1 MGRTPL
7 RQITVAKRCNCTIF
21 LCFEPRAPGLRPT
34 GQGEAGRLP
43 GPPRSPAVL
52 KITPN
57 WDELTP
63 ASAGLFFFTQAPSCE
78 RDRAGGATRLCANRL
93 AQELSPL
100 CRNRLRP
107 WPSEG
112 LSTPRCSRA
121 AAVKGRGVL
130 HPVKGLPVVH
140 DPAVQAQFS
149 DRNHE
154 HHHGAGHVH
163 APASFG
169 RAFAIGI
176 GLNVAF
182 VAVEFVFG
190 VLANSVSLLADAGH
204 NLSDVLGLV
213 IAWIASVLVRR
224 PPSSRYTYGLRSS
237 SILAALFNAVFL
249 LVAVGAIA

>member
-1 MGRTPL
+1 TNLPPPRRGFSFSPTQRPVNVTA
-7 RQITVAKRCNCTIF
+7 TVAPLGF
-21 LCFEPRAPGLRPT
+21 API
-34 GQGEAGRLP
+34 A
-43 GPPRSPAVL
+43 
-52 KITPN
+52 
-57 WDELTP
+57 
-63 ASAGLFFFTQAPSCE
+63 F
-78 RDRAGGATRLCANRL
+78 
-93 AQELSPL
+93 AQEQSPL

-140 DPAVQAQFS
+140 DPAVQAQLS

-190 VLANSVSLLADAGH
+190 VLANSVSLMAD
-204 NLSDVLGLV
+204 
-213 IAWIASVLVRR
+213 
-224 PPSSRYTYGLRSS
+224 
-237 SILAALFNAVFL
+237 
-249 LVAVGAIA
+249 